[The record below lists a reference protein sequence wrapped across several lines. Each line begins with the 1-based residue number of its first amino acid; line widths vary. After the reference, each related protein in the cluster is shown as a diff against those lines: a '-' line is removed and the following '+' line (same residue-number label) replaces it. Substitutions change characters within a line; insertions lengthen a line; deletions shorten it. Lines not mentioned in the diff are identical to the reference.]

1 MTWFYDS
8 PLENEGGL
16 QALKAPE
23 VGTESDLPSGQE
35 WGLPVFHS
43 GPTSFIYF
51 FYFHWFRIPLP
62 MYYWEYLTLG
72 LNVLLSELDH
82 MWQVKIIPVS

>member
-16 QALKAPE
+16 QTIKAPE

-35 WGLPVFHS
+35 WGLLIRDRLPSF
-43 GPTSFIYF
+43 TSFTFIDLEF
-51 FYFHWFRIPLP
+51 LFQCIIGNI
-62 MYYWEYLTLG
+62 YLTLG
-72 LNVLLSELDH
+72 LNVLLSGLDH
-82 MWQVKIIPVS
+82 MWQLKIIPVS